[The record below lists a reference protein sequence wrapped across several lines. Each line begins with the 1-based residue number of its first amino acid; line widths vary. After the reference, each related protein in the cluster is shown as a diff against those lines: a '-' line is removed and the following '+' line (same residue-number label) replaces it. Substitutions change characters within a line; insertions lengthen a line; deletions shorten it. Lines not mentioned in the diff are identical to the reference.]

1 MKFKDLRP
9 IANAFSAIGDVGRTL
24 RIQQVIWDQDKAELD
39 RVRDAVEEVRA
50 DRGALEAKEPVS
62 NCYMACA
69 ERLQVAVAQVD
80 VAVGQAKNLPQK
92 TVESVRTFYDWCRKL
107 NDEAYDA
114 FAHGL
119 EANENLVGRPRRDFE
134 SVLEKAVGRLPVEKK
149 AGYDAVAEQSAQ
161 RVDFAPD
168 EA

>member
-9 IANAFSAIGDVGRTL
+9 VSGAFSAIGDVGRTL
-24 RIQQVIWDQDKAELD
+24 RINQVIRGQVAEELNPVM
-39 RVRDAVEEVRA
+39 RAVQQVRA
-50 DRGALEAKEPVS
+50 DRGALEAKEPVA
-62 NCYMACA
+62 NGYMACA

-80 VAVGQAKNLPQK
+80 VAVGQTKNLPQK